1 MIVMS
6 ERHTGRCL
14 CGAVRFGIGGPLR
27 EVVAC
32 HCTECRRQS
41 GHYVAATSAADD
53 DLHLEGAEH
62 LTWYKASDSARRGF
76 CGTCGSVLFWKH
88 EGEART
94 SIMAG
99 SLDLPTGLALTQHI
113 FCAEKGDYYEI
124 EDGLQQFAASNHGLR
139 VSKN

>member
-1 MIVMS
+1 MGD
-6 ERHTGRCL
+6 RHTGRCL
-14 CGAVRFGIGGPLR
+14 CGAIRFSIGGPLR

-41 GHYVAATSAADD
+41 GHYVAATSVADV
-53 DLHLEGAEH
+53 DLELEGADH
-62 LTWYKASDSARRGF
+62 LTWYKASDFARRGF
-76 CGTCGSVLFWKH
+76 CRTCGSILFWKH

-99 SLDLPTGLALTQHI
+99 SFDLPTGLTLTQHI

-124 EDGLQQFAASNHGLR
+124 DRRLQQFAASNHGLR
-139 VSKN
+139 VSKD